1 MQITFCKTDDNDNV
15 INKTLTDKVTIP
27 LYLKGQFDVIN
38 PILIMSNASGVDFR
52 KYNYAVI
59 SDFDRLYFVRNV
71 TQVNAKIYQL
81 YLECDVL
88 ETFKND
94 ILECN
99 ARFKRGVKD
108 GDTQQQN
115 TVKEVS
121 KNFTIYKSNVS
132 IDYSKQNII
141 LTTVGETK

>member
-1 MQITFCKTDDNDNV
+1 MKITFYKTNDNDNV

-38 PILIMSNASGVDFR
+38 PILLMSNASGVDFR

-59 SDFDRLYFVRNV
+59 SDFNRLYFVRNV

-81 YLECDVL
+81 NLECDVL
-88 ETFKND
+88 ETFKLD
-94 ILECN
+94 ILKCN
-99 ARFKRGVKD
+99 ARFKRGVKV

-121 KNFTIYKSNVS
+121 KNFTIYKSNIS

-141 LTTVGETK
+141 LTTVGKTK

>member
-1 MQITFCKTDDNDNV
+1 MQITFYKTDDNDNV
-15 INKTLTDKVTIP
+15 INKTLTDDVTIP

-38 PILIMSNASGVDFR
+38 PILIMSNASGIDFR

-88 ETFKND
+88 ETFKHD

-115 TVKEVS
+115 TVKEVN
-121 KNFTIYKSNVS
+121 KKFTIYKSNVS

-141 LTTVGETK
+141 LTTVGKTK

>member
-1 MQITFCKTDDNDNV
+1 MQITFYKTDDNDNV

-38 PILIMSNASGVDFR
+38 PILVLSNASGIDFR

-71 TQVNAKIYQL
+71 TQVSAKIYNL
-81 YLECDVL
+81 FLECDVL
-88 ETFKND
+88 ETFKHD

-99 ARFKRGVKD
+99 ARFKRGVKE

>member
-1 MQITFCKTDDNDNV
+1 MQITFYKTDDNDNV
-15 INKTLTDKVTIP
+15 INKTLTNEVTIP

-38 PILIMSNASGVDFR
+38 PILVMSNASGVDFR

-59 SDFDRLYFVRNV
+59 RDFDRLYFVRNV
-71 TQVNAKIYQL
+71 MQVNAKIYQL

-88 ETFKND
+88 ETFKHD
-94 ILECN
+94 ILKCN
-99 ARFKRGVKD
+99 ARFKRGVKV

-121 KNFTIYKSNVS
+121 KKFTIYKSNVS

-141 LTTVGETK
+141 LTTVGKTK